1 MEISFDKGL
10 TVLVAQNGIGK
21 TSILDAIR
29 IMMWPYVKCFSD
41 KNPNDIANS
50 LSKEDVSII
59 EGTHFDGIALP
70 SKINI
75 EIDWNDGEH
84 YSYSRFRNER
94 NVLKDSNLSELT
106 GKAKNINS
114 QLVTKNGFFG
124 ELPVFG
130 YYGTGR
136 LWSFKKKFSNTA
148 SSRKTGMLPRER
160 RIGYLNCLDP
170 ASSYRVCEDWV
181 QSLFI
186 SYNDAITLYLQTHA
200 PDGNLPQ
207 EHWSG
212 LWNAPEKH
220 ISYFIDLVQS
230 CLNKVLATTNYRDIA
245 YRLNKI
251 TGKQSLMMFD
261 ISRKVF
267 IPIDLLSDGVRNVI
281 SLVMDILY
289 RCCKINPQ
297 LEHIAN
303 FSYGVVLIDEVDM
316 HLHPEWQQTIIGEL
330 RSIFPNIQF
339 IVTTHSPQVLTT
351 VEAESIR
358 SIVYN
363 EDTGKFE
370 IQIPQFTLGAKSNVV
385 LKSVFNVEERPQTID
400 FVQQLNR
407 YQELVN
413 NDEWESEE
421 AVELR
426 KELDKRGK
434 NQESQLEKL
443 DIEISVKKMKRNLKR

>member
-1 MEISFDKGL
+1 MEIKKLHLKNFRCFEDMEISFDKGL

-186 SYNDAITLYLQTHA
+186 SY
-200 PDGNLPQ
+200 
-207 EHWSG
+207 
-212 LWNAPEKH
+212 
-220 ISYFIDLVQS
+220 
-230 CLNKVLATTNYRDIA
+230 
-245 YRLNKI
+245 
-251 TGKQSLMMFD
+251 
-261 ISRKVF
+261 
-267 IPIDLLSDGVRNVI
+267 
-281 SLVMDILY
+281 
-289 RCCKINPQ
+289 
-297 LEHIAN
+297 
-303 FSYGVVLIDEVDM
+303 
-316 HLHPEWQQTIIGEL
+316 
-330 RSIFPNIQF
+330 
-339 IVTTHSPQVLTT
+339 
-351 VEAESIR
+351 
-358 SIVYN
+358 
-363 EDTGKFE
+363 
-370 IQIPQFTLGAKSNVV
+370 
-385 LKSVFNVEERPQTID
+385 
-400 FVQQLNR
+400 
-407 YQELVN
+407 
-413 NDEWESEE
+413 
-421 AVELR
+421 
-426 KELDKRGK
+426 
-434 NQESQLEKL
+434 
-443 DIEISVKKMKRNLKR
+443 

>member
-1 MEISFDKGL
+1 MFDTK
-10 TVLVAQNGIGK
+10 
-21 TSILDAIR
+21 
-29 IMMWPYVKCFSD
+29 
-41 KNPNDIANS
+41 
-50 LSKEDVSII
+50 
-59 EGTHFDGIALP
+59 
-70 SKINI
+70 
-75 EIDWNDGEH
+75 
-84 YSYSRFRNER
+84 
-94 NVLKDSNLSELT
+94 
-106 GKAKNINS
+106 KNI
-114 QLVTKNGFFG
+114 
-124 ELPVFG
+124 
-130 YYGTGR
+130 
-136 LWSFKKKFSNTA
+136 
-148 SSRKTGMLPRER
+148 
-160 RIGYLNCLDP
+160 
-170 ASSYRVCEDWV
+170 
-181 QSLFI
+181 
-186 SYNDAITLYLQTHA
+186 H
-200 PDGNLPQ
+200 
-207 EHWSG
+207 
-212 LWNAPEKH
+212 
-220 ISYFIDLVQS
+220 
-230 CLNKVLATTNYRDIA
+230 
-245 YRLNKI
+245 
-251 TGKQSLMMFD
+251 
-261 ISRKVF
+261 
-267 IPIDLLSDGVRNVI
+267 IPIELLSDGVRNVI

-297 LEHIAN
+297 LRENAN
-303 FSYGVVLIDEVDM
+303 QSKGIVLIDEVDM